1 MITEIELRLKG
12 VGILSD
18 SLGLVDAERFLSI
31 MQKEPFDY
39 TQWQK
44 NLFSGLS
51 VEELSAKSMDCRN
64 KKESRLATC

>member
-51 VEELSAKSMDCRN
+51 IAELSAKAMDYQNTKLRSVSC
-64 KKESRLATC
+64 

>member
-1 MITEIELRLKG
+1 VITEIELRLKG

-51 VEELSAKSMDCRN
+51 VEELSAKSRDYRN